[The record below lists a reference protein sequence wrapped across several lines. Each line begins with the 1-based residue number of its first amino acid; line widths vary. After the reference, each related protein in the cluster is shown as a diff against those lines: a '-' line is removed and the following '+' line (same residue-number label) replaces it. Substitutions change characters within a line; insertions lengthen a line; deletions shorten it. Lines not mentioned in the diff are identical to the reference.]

1 MKKLAAC
8 SLGLPALL
16 VLLIGLAA
24 LAACSGTGSSPAPIV
39 AGGNTLQSIAA
50 VPAPMAN
57 ATPSPSLAASG
68 SSSSLCF
75 GSSPPTPGPT
85 SPTAA
90 PLRLQSYDIIPDKVF
105 VAGISSGGFF
115 GVQMH
120 VAHSATF
127 KGAAIYAGGVYYCA
141 QDNLGLAL
149 GECGGETAPNC
160 QALYESTLAQSESYL
175 DAQSLAG
182 TIDNERNL
190 SGQPVYLWSGT
201 KDEVVNPAEMVD
213 LQSEYQHYGARVA
226 FDNTFPANH
235 GWESPDGSVACGT
248 ATDPYMIVCDQGKTV
263 YDSEKTWLTMFFGKL
278 HPRANG
284 PLHGSL
290 INFDQTEFGA
300 SSSNGMDTNGY
311 LYVPKPCEDHRHPCG
326 LVLAFHGC
334 RQIQSAIG
342 TTFIKQAGIDEWA
355 DTNNF
360 VVLYP
365 YVITS
370 TVNPTDPQG
379 CWDWW
384 GYDDANYSLKSGTQV
399 SIIYKMIQ
407 RVDPSA
413 P

>member
-39 AGGNTLQSIAA
+39 GGGNTLQSIAA

-57 ATPSPSLAASG
+57 ATPRPPPNASG

-90 PLRLQSYDIIPDKVF
+90 PLRLQTYDITPDKVF

-160 QALYESTLAQSESYL
+160 QALYESTLAQSQSYL

-311 LYVPKPCEDHRHPCG
+311 LYVPKPCEDHHHPCG
-326 LVLAFHGC
+326 LVVAFHGC

-384 GYDDANYSLKSGTQV
+384 GYDDANYSLKSGTQI
-399 SIIYKMIQ
+399 SIIYKMVQ
-407 RVDPSA
+407 RIDPGA
-413 P
+413 Q